1 MAKDPK
7 KKERNEQKSNFMK
20 DVRVE
25 LKKVT
30 WPTRK
35 ELVTSTGTVL
45 LITIVIAVIV
55 FALDFAFEKANTYGV
70 EKLKTVVSSSAEENN
85 DSEVVVPE
93 ENSNATEENST
104 PEVTT
109 PENETTPEAQPT
121 TEGQTEEN
129 VQTEEVAQ

>member
-7 KKERNEQKSNFMK
+7 KKEKSEQKASFMK
-20 DVRVE
+20 DVKNE

-45 LITIVIAVIV
+45 LITVVIAVVV

-70 EKLKTVVSSSAEENN
+70 EKLKSVVSASIEENN
-85 DSEVVVPE
+85 DSEEVVPN
-93 ENSNATEENST
+93 ENADTPVENTTEGNEAN
-104 PEVTT
+104 PEV
-109 PENETTPEAQPT
+109 EDT

-129 VQTEEVAQ
+129 TQTEEVAQ